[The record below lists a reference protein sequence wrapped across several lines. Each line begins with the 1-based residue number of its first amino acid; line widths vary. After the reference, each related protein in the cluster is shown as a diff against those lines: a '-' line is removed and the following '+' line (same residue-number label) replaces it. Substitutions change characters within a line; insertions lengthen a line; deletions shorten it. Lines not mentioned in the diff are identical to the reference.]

1 MVSSLLN
8 MGYLHKGEKA
18 TDPKTGRPSTVE
30 AGETTPDDDRPA
42 PTVEHPEPTV
52 MPHSESRGFAKPIEP
67 GKKPPPKQLRRDQI
81 SQPGRPSDRPR
92 RASQA
97 PPPGETVAHRRAR
110 LLRELT
116 AGREQMPSDDDPFL
130 SWGGTPEGVG
140 QDGDILARLA
150 RQADLKPP
158 SEAGD
163 APAAKPK
170 AAKKPDQADSLRD
183 LAVTKTPMEEYRR
196 RRKLLKY
203 DLDIGADGLD
213 SKFARYDRRKQAVFF
228 AQMLATR
235 QFDNFSS
242 DRVWRAARME
252 SRITFINA
260 LLAIHSKVYG
270 FTPTTLDDRFYET
283 VSNMP
288 SSVFNVTGNTS
299 YDRERGKIMLYPP
312 FWKNEVGFKTM
323 VKECIEQNVR
333 HHVRQLAQLYSNG
346 QLKPDDPRFG
356 QAALFHIQIETYD
369 EMVNALTSAE
379 RDAGEYVETAQYVP
393 EGELGFDRFA
403 RQIGQS
409 IYEQLADV
417 IDEDDTGARR

>member
-1 MVSSLLN
+1 LVNSLLN

-18 TDPKTGRPSTVE
+18 ASPKKGRPLT
-30 AGETTPDDDRPA
+30 ADDDNSADGDDATKPI
-42 PTVEHPEPTV
+42 EHPEPTV

-67 GKKPPPKQLRRDQI
+67 GKKPATKQLRRDQI
-81 SQPGRPSDRPR
+81 TQPARSGDRLR

-97 PPPGETVAHRRAR
+97 PPPGETVASRRAR

-116 AGREQMPSDDDPFL
+116 AGRDQMHAEDDPL
-130 SWGGTPEGVG
+130 SPLNTAMDSAES
-140 QDGDILARLA
+140 DGDILARLA
-150 RQADLKPP
+150 RQVEPKPMTEGFDEAAD
-158 SEAGD
+158 
-163 APAAKPK
+163 KPK
-170 AAKKPDQADSLRD
+170 PAKKPEQTDSLRD
-183 LAVTKTPMEEYRR
+183 LATTKTPMEEYRR

-213 SKFARYDRRKQAVFF
+213 CKFARYDRRKQAVFF
-228 AQMLATR
+228 AEMLATR
-235 QFDNFSS
+235 QFDSFST

-270 FTPTTLDDRFYET
+270 FSPTTLDDRFYET

-323 VKECIEQNVR
+323 VRECIEQNVR

-369 EMVNALTSAE
+369 EMVNALTNEE
-379 RDAGEYVETAQYVP
+379 REAGEFVETGQYVP
-393 EGELGFDRFA
+393 EGELGFDVFA
-403 RQIGQS
+403 KKVGHS

-417 IDEDDTGARR
+417 IDEADSGGRR